1 MRVGRRGLLRRVLR
15 GRRGRVV
22 LHYSRRAVGDFEG
35 RPPRR
40 VVGRGRGAGRRGR
53 GVREAVAVDTPPDS
67 PPYVMRI
74 TVDLGIAL

>member
-40 VVGRGRGAGRRGR
+40 VVGRGRGAGRRGH
-53 GVREAVAVDTPPDS
+53 GVREAVAVIPA
-67 PPYVMRI
+67 R
-74 TVDLGIAL
+74 